1 MNTRRNTFAVALLAL
16 VAGTAFA
23 QEGKSREQ
31 VRAEFEQA
39 RRNGDLL
46 VTGEIGQPENQLHPA
61 RYPAQAAASKS
72 REEVRAELAQAQR
85 EGDVIA
91 GESGLALNQLYPARY
106 PGHTMVASRSRAEV
120 KAEVIEARRNGDL
133 MAAGELGLTQREQ
146 FQRAR
151 TTTSAARHAQDTA
164 TVAQPSLPAPI
175 TATR

>member
-23 QEGKSREQ
+23 QEGKTREQ

-39 RRNGDLL
+39 RRSGELL
-46 VTGEIGQPENQLHPA
+46 VTGELGLRENQLYPA
-61 RYPAQAAASKS
+61 RYPAQAAAGKS
-72 REEVRAELAQAQR
+72 REQVRAEFVQAQR
-85 EGDVIA
+85 EGDLIA
-91 GESGLALNQLYPARY
+91 GESSLALNEQYPARY

-120 KAEVIEARRNGDL
+120 KAEVIEARRNGEL
-133 MAAGELGLTQREQ
+133 MAAGELGQPQRGQ
-146 FQRAR
+146 YPHARA
-151 TTTSAARHAQDTA
+151 TTSARSAQDAA